1 MVIDADTGKS
11 QQKEITY
18 ENGFSSD
25 KYWKYCNYVREKR
38 KFSSFFYEDNDGELE
53 QYMELIQRNTDK
65 RKEERVYCGEIIWET
80 MVEAEHG

>member
-1 MVIDADTGKS
+1 MLFRS
-11 QQKEITY
+11 
-18 ENGFSSD
+18 
-25 KYWKYCNYVREKR
+25 
-38 KFSSFFYEDNDGELE
+38 FSSFFYEDNDGELE